1 MNMTIVYCAT
11 RNLYHL
17 LPTTI
22 HSLLQNNPNVSQIYV
37 IIEDDAIPCLLHP
50 TIKFINYNNYT
61 YISRSGINAQKEFT
75 YMAMARCVL
84 SKILDENK
92 VLYLDVDT
100 IIDGSLEELWNTSL
114 QDNILAG
121 TRELDSGYFNSGV
134 LLMDLAK
141 IRSEKYDDQLIDLL
155 NHVDLY
161 LPDQDALNIIFRDK
175 ILSLPDKFN
184 AMGQAYTWYGKRK
197 IIVRHFAGVIKP
209 WQQGANSQ
217 DIAFWNKYATT
228 II

>member
-1 MNMTIVYCAT
+1 MIQSPY
-11 RNLYHL
+11 
-17 LPTTI
+17 
-22 HSLLQNNPNVSQIYV
+22 
-37 IIEDDAIPCLLHP
+37 LLHP

-75 YMAMARCVL
+75 YMAMARCIL

-100 IIDGSLEELWNTSL
+100 IIDGSLEDLWNTSL

-121 TRELDSGYFNSGV
+121 TREIDSGYFNSGV
-134 LLMDLAK
+134 LLMDLVK
-141 IRSEKYDDQLIDLL
+141 IRAENYDDQLIDLL

-161 LPDQDALNIIFRDK
+161 LPDQDALNIVFRDK
-175 ILSLPDKFN
+175 ILPLSDKFN
-184 AMGQAYTWYGKRK
+184 AMGQAYTWYGKRE
-197 IIVRHFAGVIKP
+197 IIIRHFAGVIKP

-217 DIAFWNKYATT
+217 DIAFWNKYAITT
-228 II
+228 I